1 MIKQKMNAQYE
12 ELKTQKEKEASDLK
26 QYEDA
31 AKAEVK
37 VISAAYDKNK
47 DKVVDLLMES
57 IMNIKLSLPKV
68 VIGNFEEKDW
78 FHGKYQL
85 MQT

>member
-68 VIGNFEEKDW
+68 VIGNFEEKD
-78 FHGKYQL
+78 
-85 MQT
+85 